1 MWEAEQILNFTSEDY
16 SSAMGKLEQV
26 ALRWSAD
33 YDPLVQSGLA
43 GFEAYLTPYRFKLQ
57 IEKSF
62 GVRLNGAEVVIM
74 IQWMMMHVVGDYD
87 AVDDDA

>member
-1 MWEAEQILNFTSEDY
+1 MVVVCVCMYCRIKVWEAEQILNFTDEDFT
-16 SSAMGKLEQV
+16 SAMDKLEQV

-33 YDPLVQSGLA
+33 YDPSAQSGLA

-62 GVRLNGAEVVIM
+62 GVRLNGAEV
-74 IQWMMMHVVGDYD
+74 
-87 AVDDDA
+87 ACSA

>member
-1 MWEAEQILNFTSEDY
+1 MEMCVCVMCVCVVYYRIKVWEAEQILNFTSEDY

-26 ALRWSAD
+26 ALRWTAD
-33 YDPLVQSGLA
+33 YDPLAQSGLA

-62 GVRLNGAEVVIM
+62 GVRLNGAEVVIIM
-74 IQWMMMHVVGDYD
+74 
-87 AVDDDA
+87 

>member
-1 MWEAEQILNFTSEDY
+1 MVVCVYVCSYCRIKVWEAEQILNFTDEDF
-16 SSAMGKLEQV
+16 SSAMDKLEQV

-33 YDPLVQSGLA
+33 YDPSAQSGLA

-62 GVRLNGAEVVIM
+62 GVRLNGAEV
-74 IQWMMMHVVGDYD
+74 
-87 AVDDDA
+87 ACSA